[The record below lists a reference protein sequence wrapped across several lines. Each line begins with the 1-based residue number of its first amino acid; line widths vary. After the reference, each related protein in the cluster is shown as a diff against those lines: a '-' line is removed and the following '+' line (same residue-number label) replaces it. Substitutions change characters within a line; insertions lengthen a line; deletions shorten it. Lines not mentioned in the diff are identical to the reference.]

1 MVEMDRRGRH
11 ESHIPTRERI
21 MGQRRKHKA
30 LAGMCDFHF
39 KSFLKVVMKQRSDS
53 WDIRTF

>member
-11 ESHIPTRERI
+11 ESHIPTREKI

-30 LAGMCDFHF
+30 LAGMCDFHLNH
-39 KSFLKVVMKQRSDS
+39 FLEVEMKQWSNS